1 MNKIF
6 VIVLLFFIASC
17 NEVDKVR
24 EFDTSFKKIQKISFA
39 ECLNEELIL
48 GRPFFINYVDSSLL
62 IYDDIDDNLFTLI
75 DLNNV
80 DSIYRFGKKGEGV
93 NEFLQVFSMCKLN
106 DDSSIGIY
114 DVYKHS
120 LLEMNIDNIKRGII
134 EFPLIAKDSLNS
146 VNLYVTKYDTKLGI
160 GFYEKN
166 MLSLTGDS
174 IGSSLFFE
182 YPYKD
187 SREKLN
193 DNRLR
198 GMAYQGTMC
207 SNLSLD
213 KFVFA
218 VRSAPIFFLYSI
230 NKDKIEETYKWFGGY
245 PIYRTEDTGTVRAA
259 PMSGHNKMAF
269 VSVYATDS
277 YIYLLYSGK
286 SFDECNVKAFNGNV
300 IYQMTWMAEPVCKYE
315 LDTPITTFCV
325 SDSDSEIYALA
336 DKGEVVLVKYI
347 LEK

>member
-1 MNKIF
+1 MNKIL

-17 NEVDKVR
+17 DEVDKVR
-24 EFDTSFKKIQKISFA
+24 EFDTSFKKIQKISFT

-80 DSIYRFGKKGEGV
+80 DSIYRFGKKSEGV

-174 IGSSLFFE
+174 IGSNLFFE

-198 GMAYQGTMC
+198 GMAYQGTIC

-269 VSVYATDS
+269 VGVYATDS